1 MRCVD
6 LRSRREC
13 GAERRGAG
21 AQGVSGCT
29 TKGLK
34 GRAEEVKVLKKAL
47 GATEVF
53 GAGKNPRGPAS
64 LKNGIQAPG
73 LPIATVPSSPPR
85 LSK

>member
-47 GATEVF
+47 GATE
-53 GAGKNPRGPAS
+53 
-64 LKNGIQAPG
+64 G
-73 LPIATVPSSPPR
+73 LEQGRIPEDLP
-85 LSK
+85 L